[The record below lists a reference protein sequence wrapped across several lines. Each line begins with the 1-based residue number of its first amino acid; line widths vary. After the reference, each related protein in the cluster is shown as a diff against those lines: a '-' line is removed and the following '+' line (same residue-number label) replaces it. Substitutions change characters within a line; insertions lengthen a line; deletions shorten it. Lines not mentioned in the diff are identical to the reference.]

1 MGFRSSS
8 RLIALV
14 ALAAILPLGALAQTA
29 HHRGRKY
36 KAPPPVSRVDVLV
49 LRSDDGTPVENA
61 SVIFQLVDDKGN
73 MELKTDQD
81 GKTYID
87 VLPTGSKFLLQIL
100 AKGYQTYGQAYDL
113 EKKEMAIEVKL
124 NRPGHQYSIYDSHV
138 SDTRTGGS
146 ANVVTGKAGEQK
158 LDADAEK
165 AADKEND
172 KNQLN
177 TPAPAS
183 SDADAKPKETDA
195 KPDPQTDT
203 KPQQ

>member
-1 MGFRSSS
+1 MCFRSPS
-8 RLIALV
+8 RLVALV
-14 ALAAILPLGALAQTA
+14 ALVAMLPLGAVAQSG

-81 GKTYID
+81 GKAFID

-100 AKGYQTYGQAYDL
+100 AKGYQTFGQAYDL
-113 EKKEMAIEVKL
+113 EKKEMAIEVTL
-124 NRPGHQYSIYDSHV
+124 NRPGHQYSIYDEHA
-138 SDTRTGGS
+138 SDTRVGGT
-146 ANVVTGKAGEQK
+146 ARVVTGKSAEEK

-165 AADKEND
+165 AAAKENGG
-172 KNQLN
+172 NEVN

-183 SDADAKPKETDA
+183 NTTDA
-195 KPDPQTDT
+195 KPDPQTDS
-203 KPQQ
+203 KPQE